1 MKGVLFNV
9 AEDVVDETVSEVA
22 WDRALCAAHLD
33 GVYTSLGD
41 YPDQDLTRIV
51 EALAARLD
59 LSSDEVLRHV
69 GVHGYR
75 HLVQRQPDL
84 VEGIG
89 DLGALLHH
97 LERVIHPEV
106 AKLQPNAEPPS
117 FSVRDDGPDRW
128 LVEYRS
134 RRHLCALADGLIRGA
149 ADEFGTPC
157 TTTTL
162 GCVAQ
167 GEPACTI
174 LVELSGGEP

>member
-22 WDRALCAAHLD
+22 WDRALGAAHLD

-41 YPDQDLTRIV
+41 YPDRDLLLIV
-51 EALAARLD
+51 DQLAAQTG
-59 LSSDEVLRHV
+59 SSPDEVLGHV

-75 HLVQRQPDL
+75 HLVQHQPDL
-84 VEGIG
+84 VEGIHG
-89 DLGALLHH
+89 LGELLHH
-97 LERVIHPEV
+97 LEQVIHPEV

-117 FSVRDDGPDRW
+117 FTVRDAGRDRW

-134 RRHLCALADGLIRGA
+134 RRHLCALAEGLIRGA

-157 TTTTL
+157 TTTSL

-167 GEPACTI
+167 GDPACTI
-174 LVELSGGEP
+174 LVELAEPTR